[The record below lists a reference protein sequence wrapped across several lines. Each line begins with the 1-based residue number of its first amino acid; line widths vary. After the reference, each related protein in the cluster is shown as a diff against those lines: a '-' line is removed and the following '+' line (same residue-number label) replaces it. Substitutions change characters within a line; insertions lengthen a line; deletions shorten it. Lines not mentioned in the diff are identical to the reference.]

1 MAASLAALS
10 RSPQYGAFR
19 LPADPLIGWRL
30 RNTFLEFIDDENTAE
45 LECPTMRRALS
56 VDSGMALLR
65 RANFTQWEFTEA
77 APRHASQFPGT
88 EDKLALPESPA
99 SIITKESVHVK
110 ASAEIAFNEAGDMK
124 RATRLRPSRRGRRAG
139 GMLQQQA
146 TQWMPENTPSPQSNV
161 PSQTMNNFEP
171 SATAP
176 CREGTGVLV
185 LPPKMQQWN
194 METQQMMNQ
203 EQLMQTFQQQQMQS
217 QQVQATK
224 RGSRGKGT
232 NGSVSVQ
239 QQQQQQ
245 HMMQHQVQQQ
255 MHQQQNQSQQR
266 PPEFTVPTE
275 RASAPASEQAED
287 GASSAPSVAAA
298 QQSVAAAAASTPGPE
313 SEPVPAERWQS
324 STSAAASSTA
334 APRPAVQ
341 SVRLMDEDLEC
352 PVCLRIL
359 VEPKTLCCGHTF
371 CGPCLRS
378 TELQRPVEQDAARCP
393 VCRTQMPQN
402 FSVQALGTNVLL
414 AALVEKFLPDA
425 AARRRAEAAEELEL
439 EQRRY
444 AMLRQ
449 VTIRLGCGPLGA
461 SSRVE
466 AGAGSIVANMA
477 TTTGGMEASVAV
489 GMAGASRCPM
499 HAGTRV
505 PIGFYLARAECAFPE
520 GWEPREVSCGTA
532 ETTSGEWL
540 VDWVLASRRVG
551 PEARP
556 SARPEAAEEEAAEP
570 SEGGDPSEDA
580 SVLPDRG
587 PSELATNEGFPEEAN
602 VVLHF
607 QPRFQIAPATV
618 MLRLAHGQA
627 TALVDAEFDSRIV
640 HR

>member
-255 MHQQQNQSQQR
+255 MHQQQPMMQPHHMEQQPSQQVY
-266 PPEFTVPTE
+266 PDCSQVPDTC
-275 RASAPASEQAED
+275 Q
-287 GASSAPSVAAA
+287 
-298 QQSVAAAAASTPGPE
+298 
-313 SEPVPAERWQS
+313 
-324 STSAAASSTA
+324 
-334 APRPAVQ
+334 
-341 SVRLMDEDLEC
+341 
-352 PVCLRIL
+352 
-359 VEPKTLCCGHTF
+359 H
-371 CGPCLRS
+371 
-378 TELQRPVEQDAARCP
+378 
-393 VCRTQMPQN
+393 
-402 FSVQALGTNVLL
+402 
-414 AALVEKFLPDA
+414 
-425 AARRRAEAAEELEL
+425 L
-439 EQRRY
+439 EQRNND
-444 AMLRQ
+444 ALQ
-449 VTIRLGCGPLGA
+449 EPA
-461 SSRVE
+461 SQ
-466 AGAGSIVANMA
+466 A
-477 TTTGGMEASVAV
+477 TTVMIRNIACQYTQERVMEFLDQAGLHGMYDFVYLPLNSTRRANLGYMFVNFVSMEAADMCKELLTGKVF
-489 GMAGASRCPM
+489 GTSRTEKRC
-499 HAGTRV
+499 
-505 PIGFYLARAECAFPE
+505 
-520 GWEPREVSCGTA
+520 EVSIA
-532 ETTSGEWL
+532 H
-540 VDWVLASRRVG
+540 VQG
-551 PEARP
+551 PENIARHFHRK
-556 SARPEAAEEEAAEP
+556 A
-570 SEGGDPSEDA
+570 
-580 SVLPDRG
+580 VLR
-587 PSELATNEGFPEEAN
+587 SK
-602 VVLHF
+602 H
-607 QPRFQIAPATV
+607 APV
-618 MLRLAHGQA
+618 FVG
-627 TALVDAEFDSRIV
+627 
-640 HR
+640 